1 MKESF
6 RKKLLDK
13 LLSLTLEEIERRS
26 KNVEKNLQKLHEYIE
41 AKCVMVYYPLK
52 GEVNLLGMV
61 RKDMDKKRICFPFIE
76 GRGLYPYEVKNLD
89 EDFIKGPWGTTHP
102 NPKKTKR
109 VELEELDLVIVPGL
123 GFSPQG
129 YRLGRGAG
137 FYDRFLKKLPKKIKK
152 VGVAF
157 DFQVIENLPH
167 QFPHDEKVDI
177 LITDT
182 NSL

>member
-61 RKDMDKKRICFPFIE
+61 RKDMDKKRICFPFI
-76 GRGLYPYEVKNLD
+76 
-89 EDFIKGPWGTTHP
+89 
-102 NPKKTKR
+102 
-109 VELEELDLVIVPGL
+109 
-123 GFSPQG
+123 
-129 YRLGRGAG
+129 
-137 FYDRFLKKLPKKIKK
+137 
-152 VGVAF
+152 
-157 DFQVIENLPH
+157 
-167 QFPHDEKVDI
+167 
-177 LITDT
+177 
-182 NSL
+182 